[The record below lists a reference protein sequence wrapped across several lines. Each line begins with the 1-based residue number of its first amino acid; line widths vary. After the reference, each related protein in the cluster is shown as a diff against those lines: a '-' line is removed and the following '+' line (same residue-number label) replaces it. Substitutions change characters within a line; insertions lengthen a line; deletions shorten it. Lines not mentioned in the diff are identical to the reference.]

1 MAKWNE
7 WIYKQSMAARFVNI
21 DRDTPLILP
30 PDLRDW
36 VAPSHL
42 VHFIL
47 DAVNLLDLSAA
58 HVNERGT
65 GEAQYPP
72 AMMQALLIY
81 SYATGTF
88 SSRQIERSTYEN
100 VPVRYL
106 CADTH
111 PDHDSIC
118 KFRTD
123 NGALLAANFHQVLE
137 LAARAQVLKVGTITL
152 ALDGTKIL
160 ANASKHSAVSHGH
173 AVEQMQLLET
183 EIAALLERAAAADSQ
198 PLRDGLSIPAEIER
212 RRDRLAKLQ
221 AAAAVMRE
229 RAAERFAAEQ
239 AEHQKKLQQRAELEG
254 RSGRKP
260 RGKAPKAP
268 QPGPQD
274 SDQFNFT
281 DPESRIMKAGSG
293 KHFEQSYN
301 AQAAVEV
308 DSRLIIAG
316 QVVDAPNDK
325 QQLQPSAATLAPVI
339 QSVAT
344 VLTDSGFYSEAAVQA
359 LEGQSA
365 GAFQKVQVLAAT
377 GRQPH
382 GRRIAD
388 LEPQSEPPELPAQ
401 APFIEQMQR
410 RLQTSAGRAAYA
422 LRKQT
427 IEPVFGII
435 KETLGFRRFSLR
447 GKVKVNLEW
456 RLVSL
461 SYNLKRLFHVGA
473 RLQTA

>member
-1 MAKWNE
+1 
-7 WIYKQSMAARFVNI
+7 MAARFVNI

-36 VAPSHL
+36 VPPGHL

-47 DAVNLLDLSAA
+47 DAVGLLDLRTAR
-58 HVNERGT
+58 VNHRGS
-65 GEAQYPP
+65 GEEQYPP
-72 AMMQALLIY
+72 AMMLALLIY

-88 SSRQIERSTYEN
+88 SSRQIERNTYDS

-111 PDHDSIC
+111 PDHASIC

-137 LAARAQVLKVGTITL
+137 LAARAKVLRVGQITL
-152 ALDGTKIL
+152 AMDGTKIL

-173 AVEQMQLLET
+173 AVVQMQLLET

-198 PLRDGLSIPAEIER
+198 PLRDGLSLPAEIER
-212 RRDRLAKLQ
+212 RRDRLEQLQ

-229 RAAERFAAEQ
+229 RARERFEVEQ
-239 AEHQKKLQQRAELEG
+239 AEYEQKLKQRAERE
-254 RSGRKP
+254 RSSGRKP

-268 QPGPQD
+268 QAGPRD
-274 SDQFNFT
+274 KDQFNFT
-281 DPESRIMKAGSG
+281 DSESRIMKAGSG
-293 KHFEQSYN
+293 EHFEQSYN
-301 AQAAVEV
+301 AQAAVETE
-308 DSRLIIAG
+308 SRLIVAD

-325 QQLQPSAATLAPVI
+325 EQLQPNAATLSPVI
-339 QSVAT
+339 ESVEH
-344 VLTDSGFYSEAAVQA
+344 LLIDSGFYSEAAVKA
-359 LEGQSA
+359 VEGQSA
-365 GAFQKVQVLAAT
+365 GALQGVQVLAAT

-382 GRRIAD
+382 GYRLAD
-388 LEPQSEPPELPAQ
+388 LEPRVEPPELPEDAT
-401 APFIEQMQR
+401 FIEQMQR
-410 RLQTSAGRAAYA
+410 RLQTRTGRAAYA

-435 KETLGFRRFSLR
+435 KEVMGFRRFSLR

-456 RLVSL
+456 KLVSL

-473 RLQTA
+473 RLQAA